1 MLRIKYIC
9 HVRICLH
16 FLYYTNSIRIICIL
30 FASFAFCYLG
40 SYKFCPAQMY
50 NDDFSKTQKQKLYK
64 ANKIWMVYGW
74 KFLYHEG
81 VQEKKGKKIS
91 FERFDREGNRSEEIF
106 YDVKGTPVYSCQ
118 FFFDE
123 NGNEIKKAGGGGDEV
138 IYEQWIYSANNNGK
152 KVEKKSAF
160 RKLKGEKWIYT
171 LDANQNKTEE
181 IFYDSKGEIFYKLEF
196 LYDSKQNLIEKKEYD
211 SFGNI
216 YQKWIFKYDEKGNNT
231 ETHHYVS
238 NNQLYRIVQMR
249 YDKKGNMKSKF
260 ILDKDENVMELT
272 VYIFQFYEGL
282 HAPRTVGNKK

>member
-1 MLRIKYIC
+1 
-9 HVRICLH
+9 
-16 FLYYTNSIRIICIL
+16 
-30 FASFAFCYLG
+30 
-40 SYKFCPAQMY
+40 MY
-50 NDDFSKTQKQKLYK
+50 NDDFSKKQKQKLYRT
-64 ANKIWMVYGW
+64 NKVWMVYGW
-74 KFLYHEG
+74 KFLYPKG

-91 FERFDREGNRSEEIF
+91 FERFDHEGNRSEEIF
-106 YDVKGTPVYSCQ
+106 YDAKGTPVYSCQ

-138 IYEQWIYSANNNGK
+138 IYEQWSYSASDNGK
-152 KVEKKSAF
+152 KMERKSAF
-160 RKLKGEKWIYT
+160 RKSKGEKWVYI

-181 IFYDSKGEIFYKLEF
+181 FFYDSKGNMFYKLEF

-260 ILDKDENVMELT
+260 TLDKDENVLELT
-272 VYIFQFYEGL
+272 VFIFQFYEGL